1 MCAKMR
7 LETRTKRCISH
18 RVVKV
23 PHESLKLHFAESPRA
38 LFGLITGAVWATL
51 RLGIDT
57 TGASLRCLINLE

>member
-38 LFGLITGAVWATL
+38 LFGLITGAIWSTL

-57 TGASLRCLINLE
+57 TGTSLRCLINLE